1 MTTTETVQ
9 PPFATRDLDER
20 VGRESHMSD
29 VSRALV
35 RVISSARP
43 THVSTL
49 HVTCSDGL
57 ERERSRDFIDM
68 VARDITPA
76 GDRGWAPL
84 RTANLGG
91 RYEWG
96 SGAVS
101 FSHFDGPDDHLQV
114 VQCNAHVGV
123 IRHADGPHFGFY
135 ERGPRHSNTC
145 GALSLLLAGQSGP
158 FLDELREAFS
168 SEGKDRVQ
176 LLRDHV
182 APEHRVLFAAVVN
195 ARLQARRALLD
206 LARPLQAGGAG
217 PDRLLILAAVT
228 FNQRGA
234 DHELCVGHYAG
245 ARNPDG
251 TLAAVWTGLG
261 DDPTRYR
268 FENALSGVQIT
279 QDGPLRRVARGPGA
293 WRAEIAAEL
302 AAELASTPDPAEA
315 AAAERQPSAVRPE
328 EVPRTLDARALATLD
343 QLDALLHDP
352 DHPWTS
358 LAAKGACLA
367 LTEVLAVPAVVS
379 LFAGGALAAN
389 HSFRMR
395 RIARGNA
402 PEHEVDELAYEAS
415 EDLAQRDPG
424 EARSILAGTTQ
435 RIREL
440 YGR

>member
-1 MTTTETVQ
+1 MTTTDTVQ
-9 PPFATRDLDER
+9 PPFATRDLDEH

-29 VSRALV
+29 LSRALV
-35 RVISSARP
+35 RVVSSARAS
-43 THVSTL
+43 HVSTL

-135 ERGPRHSNTC
+135 ERGPRDSMTC

-158 FLDELREAFS
+158 FLDELREAFA
-168 SEGKDRVQ
+168 SEGKDRVR

-182 APEHRVLFAAVVN
+182 APEHRVLYAAVVN

-206 LARPLQAGGAG
+206 LAQPVPAGGVG
-217 PDRLLILAAVT
+217 PDRLLIVAAVT

-268 FENALSGVQIT
+268 YEHTLSGVHIT

-293 WRAEIAAEL
+293 WRAEAAAAL
-302 AAELASTPDPAEA
+302 AAELASAPEPEA
-315 AAAERQPSAVRPE
+315 ASTGDAPVAVRPE

-343 QLDALLHDP
+343 QLDALLNDP

-395 RIARGNA
+395 RIARGEA
-402 PEHEVDELAYEAS
+402 AEHEVDELAHEAS
-415 EDLAQRDPG
+415 LDLAQRDPS
-424 EARSILAGTTQ
+424 ESRSILAGTTR